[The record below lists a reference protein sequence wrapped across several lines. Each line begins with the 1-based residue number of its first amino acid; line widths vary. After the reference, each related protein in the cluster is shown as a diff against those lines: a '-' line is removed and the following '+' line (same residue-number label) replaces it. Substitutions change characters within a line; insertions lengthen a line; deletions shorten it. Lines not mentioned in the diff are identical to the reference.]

1 MPVEI
6 KYKGKTHFTLNFLL
20 YSLLTFTNVA
30 SVCEMEKQQN
40 NGRWG
45 NFTVYVKHI
54 YIYITYKFSKVGKR
68 GSYAKR
74 KLSKAEQSMKK
85 ERHWG
90 WGEKEWC

>member
-1 MPVEI
+1 MVGPSNPGLPGAIAEGRMGGSSMCVHGDIKYPIVPVEI

-30 SVCEMEKQQN
+30 YVCEMEKQQN

-54 YIYITYKFSKVGKR
+54 YIYNI
-68 GSYAKR
+68 
-74 KLSKAEQSMKK
+74 
-85 ERHWG
+85 
-90 WGEKEWC
+90 